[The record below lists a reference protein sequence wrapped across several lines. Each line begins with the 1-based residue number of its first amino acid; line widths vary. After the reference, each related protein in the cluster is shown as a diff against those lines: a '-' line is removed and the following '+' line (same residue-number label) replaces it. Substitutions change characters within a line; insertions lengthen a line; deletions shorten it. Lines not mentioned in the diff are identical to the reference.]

1 MIGTYTLNVSA
12 KLTLFNDYLKGLSF
26 LHQKGIMHR
35 DINPNNLTVTSL
47 DDPKGVI
54 IDLDSATME
63 EWSFDHMRGTV
74 AYLAPEIVALKVSQ
88 DLKPYERSV
97 DSWALGLSMYAMVN
111 DQRFSWN
118 HFRPGYRPSS
128 QTVTPQLHAEF
139 HRRISKLRPVM
150 QDGPLD
156 LCLSLIEGMT
166 KYDADSRDSLSTASR
181 ALLKKSDQILNPRIT
196 LRSSQKRA
204 REE

>member
-1 MIGTYTLNVSA
+1 
-12 KLTLFNDYLKGLSF
+12 
-26 LHQKGIMHR
+26 MHR

-63 EWSFDHMRGTV
+63 ELSFDHMRGTIT
-74 AYLAPEIVALKVSQ
+74 YLAPEIVDLKVSQ
-88 DLKPYERSV
+88 DLKPYEKSV

-118 HFRPGYRPSS
+118 NFRSGYRPSP
-128 QTVTPQLHAEF
+128 QVVTPPLHAEF
-139 HRRISKLRPVM
+139 QSKIGKLRSM
-150 QDGPLD
+150 RQDVVLGP
-156 LCLSLIEGMT
+156 CLFLIEKMT
-166 KYDADSRDSLSTASR
+166 KYKPKDRISLSI
-181 ALLKKSDQILNPRIT
+181 ALATLEDETDQIPNPRIT